1 MWNLPRPGIEPMSPE
16 LAGGFLSTAP
26 PGKSKIKIFKK
37 RNILFGKASARLFC
51 LHWSGTRCKP
61 VWTTLLPFK
70 TQDSHSLHLWSLN
83 TICDNRDSGD
93 LVIEMVVCARLSCL
107 TWRVYRKS
115 SLYHDVILRG
125 NNRREESMNFKTA
138 WPVDRAF
145 VVLSWCLIHKCVFLA
160 KEY

>member
-1 MWNLPRPGIEPMSPE
+1 MWNLPRPGIEPMLPP
-16 LAGGFLSTAP
+16 LAGEFLSTAP

-37 RNILFGKASARLFC
+37 RNIMFGKSSARWSC

-61 VWTTLLPFK
+61 VCTTLLPSK
-70 TQDSHSLHLWSLN
+70 TQDSYSLHLWSLN
-83 TICDNRDSGD
+83 TIRDNQNSGD

-115 SLYHDVILRG
+115 SLYHDGILRC
-125 NNRREESMNFKTA
+125 NNRRKESVHFRTA

-145 VVLSWCLIHKCVFLA
+145 VVLSWGLIHKCMFLA